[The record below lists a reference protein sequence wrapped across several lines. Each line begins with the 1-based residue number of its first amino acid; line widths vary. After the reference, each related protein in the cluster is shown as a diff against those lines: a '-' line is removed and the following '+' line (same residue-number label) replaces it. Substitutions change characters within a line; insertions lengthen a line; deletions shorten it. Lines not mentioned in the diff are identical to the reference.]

1 MLHPPGIAHCAP
13 GRIRSSRVDML
24 ITPACLQG
32 EITIPASKSHTI
44 RALVIATLAPGRS
57 TLHAPLISA
66 DTRSCRASCA
76 LFGATIHDQNDAGAQ
91 HAAPLQSAPRWEIV
105 GTAGM
110 PHPPRDIVDVGN
122 SGTSMNFLISTAG
135 LIDGYSVLSGD
146 AQIKRRPVQPL
157 LAALQPL
164 GVATHTLARNG
175 CPPVLVQ
182 GRMRGGVTQVQSQI
196 SQYLSSLLLHCPLVP
211 NDTEIRA
218 IDLAEKPYVEITLRW
233 LDKQGIQY
241 EQVGMEQ
248 FWIKGNQTFKPFDE
262 QIPADF
268 SSATFFLCGTV
279 IPDSNILLRGLDFND
294 PQGDKAIVAMLQAM
308 GGSLDQTDQGLHVR
322 SSQVDGE
329 ELDLSD
335 TPDALPVMAVI
346 GCLAEGT
353 TRLRNVAHA
362 RSKETDRIAMMHR
375 ELSAMGADIDEHDD
389 GLTIRSSRLHGT
401 TVDSHHDHRIAM
413 ALCMAGLAAQGTTRV
428 KHVEAVQ
435 VTFPQFP
442 DLLRQLGAEVRLIE
456 M

>member
-1 MLHPPGIAHCAP
+1 
-13 GRIRSSRVDML
+13 VDML
-24 ITPACLQG
+24 ITPSHLRG
-32 EITIPASKSHTI
+32 EIAIPASKSHTI

-57 TLHAPLISA
+57 ILHAPLVSA
-66 DTRSCRASCA
+66 DTLSCRASCA
-76 LFGATIHDQNDAGAQ
+76 LFGATVHDNNVEAQ
-91 HAAPLQSAPRWEIV
+91 PAAPLQAPPRWEIA
-105 GTAGM
+105 GTAGT
-110 PHPPRDIVDVGN
+110 PHQPQDIVDVGN

-157 LAALQPL
+157 LEALQPL
-164 GVATHTLARNG
+164 GVTTHALARNG

-182 GRMRGGVTQVQSQI
+182 GRMRGGVTQVQSRI
-196 SQYLSSLLLHCPLVP
+196 SQYLSSLLLHCPLAP

-218 IDLAEKPYVEITLRW
+218 LDLAEKPYVEMTLRW

-241 EQVGMEQ
+241 EQAGMEQ
-248 FWIKGNQTFKPFDE
+248 FRVKGNQTFKPFDE

-268 SSATFFLCGTV
+268 SSATFFLCGAV
-279 IPDSNILLRGLDFND
+279 IPDSDIILRGLDFND
-294 PQGDKAIVAMLQAM
+294 SQGDKAIVTMLQAM
-308 GGSLDQTDQGLHVR
+308 GGSLEQTDQGLHVR
-322 SSQVDGE
+322 SSQVRGD
-329 ELDLSD
+329 ELDLGD

-362 RSKETDRIAMMHR
+362 RFKETDRIAVMR
-375 ELSAMGADIDEHDD
+375 QELRAMGADIDEHED
-389 GLTIRSSRLHGT
+389 GLTIRTSRLHGT

-413 ALCMAGLAAQGTTRV
+413 ALCMAGLAAQGTTVV
-428 KHVEAVQ
+428 KHIEAVQ

-442 DLLRQLGAEVRLIE
+442 DLLRQLGAEVRIIE
-456 M
+456 I